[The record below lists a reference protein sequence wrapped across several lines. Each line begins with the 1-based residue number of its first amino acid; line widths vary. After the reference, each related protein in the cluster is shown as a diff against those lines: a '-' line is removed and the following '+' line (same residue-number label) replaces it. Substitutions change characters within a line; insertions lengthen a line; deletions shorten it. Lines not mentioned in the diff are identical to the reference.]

1 MSLLL
6 SPMWLKIGCL
16 EMDDE
21 GIKKSAILLMSLGE
35 QEAASVIKLL
45 GPKEVQKLGAAMS
58 SLENISRDEIENIL
72 REFCDEAEEKTTLGQ
87 DSSEYIRRV
96 LINALGDEKAAN
108 LIDRIL
114 HGGDTS
120 GIEGLKWMDAPSVA
134 ELIKNEHPQ
143 IIATILVH
151 LERDHASEILSLFTE
166 RLRNDTLL
174 RIATLDSIQPDALR
188 ELNDVLTKLLS
199 GSNNIRK
206 SAMGGVRAAAEI
218 LNFVPTA
225 QESSVIDNIKQYD
238 EELAQQIMDEMFVF
252 DNLIDIDDHGIQL
265 LLREVQSESLI
276 IALKGAQEEV
286 RKKIFKNMSQRA
298 GEALRED
305 LESKGPVRVS
315 EVEAEQKE
323 ILKILRQ
330 LADDGQIVLGGKGE
344 DNFI

>member
-1 MSLLL
+1 MS
-6 SPMWLKIGCL
+6 
-16 EMDDE
+16 DD

-35 QEAASVIKLL
+35 QEAASVFKHLS
-45 GPKEVQKLGAAMS
+45 PKEAQKLGVAMAELKNVTHNEIS
-58 SLENISRDEIENIL
+58 SVLKEFNEN
-72 REFCDEAEEKTTLGQ
+72 AEEKTALGQ
-87 DSSEYIRRV
+87 NADDYIRKV
-96 LINALGDEKAAN
+96 LTNALGDERAAN

-120 GIEGLKWMDAPSVA
+120 GIESLKWMDAPSVN

-151 LERDHASEILSLFTE
+151 LERDQASEILSLFTD
-166 RLRNDTLL
+166 RLRNDVLL

-188 ELNDVLTKLLS
+188 ELNDVLIKLMS

-206 SAMGGVRAAAEI
+206 TPMGGVRTAAEI

-225 QESSVIDNIKQYD
+225 QETSVIENMKKYD
-238 EELAQQIMDEMFVF
+238 EDLAQQIMDQMFVF
-252 DNLIDIDDHGIQL
+252 DNINDIDDTGIQL
-265 LLREVQSESLI
+265 ILREVQSESLI
-276 IALKGAQEEV
+276 IALKGAQEEL
-286 RKKIFKNMSQRA
+286 RDKIFRNMSKRA
-298 GEALRED
+298 AEALKED

-323 ILKILRQ
+323 ILKVVRQ

-344 DNFI
+344 EGFL